1 MMGNNIR
8 YGSSYYEAIKLILRF
23 IVAIVVYTTVN
34 NGNILIDGSDEKK
47 YLQKKYNEL

>member
-1 MMGNNIR
+1 MGNNTR
-8 YGSSYYEAIKLILRF
+8 YGSSNYEVIRLILRF